1 MKIAVAGLGYVG
13 MSVAVLLSKKYTV
26 IATDIDQTKVDAVN
40 AAISPIRDTDISQ
53 HLKSGKLSLKATTNV
68 KLAFQDAD
76 YIIIATPTNYDPKSN
91 RFDTRSVDAVI
102 LSAIEINSN
111 ATIIIKSTIP
121 VGFTED
127 SRKRYN
133 HNSIIFSPEFLREGQ
148 ALYDNLHPSRIIVG
162 DRGKKGEEFAGLLAS
177 CALDQYPPVLLTDS
191 NEAEAIKLFSN
202 TYLAMRIAY
211 FNELDSYAES
221 HNLDSKRIIDGVS
234 LDPRVG
240 SHYNNPSFG
249 YGGYCL
255 PKDTKQLLANYQ
267 EIPNDLISAIVNSN
281 ATRKSFITAS
291 IISKNPKTVGVYRL
305 IMKNGSDNFRDSSVL
320 DVIQNLLSH
329 KIEVIIYEP
338 SISENAFMGAR
349 IEKDLKLFKE
359 SSNLIIANRTSSNL
373 DDVLTKVYS
382 RDIFKNN

>member
-40 AAISPIRDTDISQ
+40 AAISPISDTDISQ